1 MLAALVSGFFP
12 QSPVESLPNSVTE
25 DVDDQGLLC
34 DLVLFLFLLHQ
45 SILMSASSSLS
56 ENGSV
61 DWGEPPLVFTLS
73 ATLDF

>member
-1 MLAALVSGFFP
+1 MLAALDSGFFP

-45 SILMSASSSLS
+45 SILMSANSSL
-56 ENGSV
+56 
-61 DWGEPPLVFTLS
+61 
-73 ATLDF
+73 